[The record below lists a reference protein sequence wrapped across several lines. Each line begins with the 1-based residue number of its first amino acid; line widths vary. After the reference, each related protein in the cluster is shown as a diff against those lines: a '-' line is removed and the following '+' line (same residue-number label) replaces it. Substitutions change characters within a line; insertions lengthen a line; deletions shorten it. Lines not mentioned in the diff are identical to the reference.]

1 MVEAGYF
8 GGDRT
13 ARMLRERVQERWQDA
28 YAPVRHLDPVLV
40 LAALGLS
47 FIGIVAV
54 KSATLTTLVSQGLD
68 PNLFVTKQA
77 IALALGVAAM
87 VLAAAFDYRY
97 FRAWSVVAYGGAL
110 LLLALVLTPLG
121 VEVNGAQRWLQ
132 VGGFQVQPSEL
143 AKVAIILSIAAI
155 LNERKG
161 EPTIGTML
169 ASIGLVLPY
178 MALILLEPDLGTTI
192 VFVWLTFVLFLV
204 GGVKV
209 RWLLTLAVLGVLGII
224 AALRLGFIQDYQLT
238 RLTAFLDAGNSE
250 ISRAA
255 GYHLDQSMIAIG
267 SGQLTGKG
275 LYEGTQNTLR
285 YVPENH
291 TDFIFTVIG
300 EEFGFVGSV
309 VVLALFAIL
318 MWRGLR
324 IAMLSRDLFGTLI
337 AAGTVGLL
345 ALQVLVNIGMTIGIM
360 PVTGM
365 PLPFVSYGTNAIIA
379 FFLLIGLLLNIH
391 MRRFT

>member
-1 MVEAGYF
+1 MEAGYY
-8 GGDRT
+8 GADRT

-40 LAALGLS
+40 LSALALS
-47 FIGIVAV
+47 FIGIVSV
-54 KSATLTTLVSQGLD
+54 KSATGANLASQGLD
-68 PNLFVTKQA
+68 PNLFVAKQA
-77 IALALGVAAM
+77 LALALGIAAM
-87 VLAAAFDYRY
+87 ILAAAVDYRY
-97 FRAWSVVAYGGAL
+97 FRAWSFIFYGGVLVAL
-110 LLLALVLTPLG
+110 VLVLTPVG
-121 VEVNGAQRWLQ
+121 VTVNGAQRWIEF
-132 VGGFQVQPSEL
+132 GGFQVQPSEL
-143 AKVAIILSIAAI
+143 AKVAVILVVAAV
-155 LNERKG
+155 LNEKKG
-161 EPTIGTML
+161 EPNLGTMV
-169 ASIGLVLPY
+169 AAIALVLVP
-178 MALILLEPDLGTTI
+178 MALIFLEPDLGTMI
-192 VFVWLTFVLFLV
+192 VFIWLTFVMFLV

-209 RWLLTLAVLGVLGII
+209 RWLLALIAGGIASI
-224 AALRLGFIQDYQLT
+224 IMAFRLELIKDYQLS
-238 RLTAFLDAGNSE
+238 RLTAFLDAGSE
-250 ISRAA
+250 ELSRSA
-255 GYHLDQSMIAIG
+255 GYHLNQSLIAVG

-309 VVLALFAIL
+309 VVLSLFAVL

-324 IAMLSRDLFGTLI
+324 IAMLARDLFGTLI

-365 PLPFVSYGTNAIIA
+365 PLPFISYGTNAIIS
-379 FFLLIGLLLNIH
+379 FFLLIGMMLNVH